1 MFSRDTDEEHFMHS
15 KSDNKEIMI
24 NDKTDTVIKKIFR
37 PIVSRYQIGLKT
49 TMKGSNFAFDY
60 VDLLYCKC
68 HKISLN
74 RGGFCIDS
82 PHGRR
87 KQKSNSRCNQ

>member
-74 RGGFCIDS
+74 RGESCIDS
-82 PHGRR
+82 PGGRR